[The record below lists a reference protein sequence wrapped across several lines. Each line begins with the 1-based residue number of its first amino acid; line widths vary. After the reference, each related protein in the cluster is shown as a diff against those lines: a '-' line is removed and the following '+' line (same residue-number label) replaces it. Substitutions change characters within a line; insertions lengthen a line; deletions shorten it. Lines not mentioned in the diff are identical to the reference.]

1 MAADVTHSLPQQAQ
15 PAFQG
20 KVAFPENACIVL
32 GKTEEVV
39 LLGESAQTVDTAGRT
54 TSSDPA
60 LRPAHLPLNRSLR
73 SLGKA
78 FGCGNRHSCSLFPR
92 LLDKSESHRQ
102 LPYSLPL
109 HPSRRGWIGG
119 QGWHGFGGHGRGGR
133 GGSQGRQSR
142 FTHTTRFPQS
152 STPSS
157 TSAVSPGRQ
166 GFSIVTRRQAHSS
179 GKRPIP
185 QRAAPNTGTRTQL
198 S

>member
-60 LRPAHLPLNRSLR
+60 LRPAHLPLNRSLW

-78 FGCGNRHSCSLFPR
+78 LTTAPAAIPVPCSLFSPHN
-92 LLDKSESHRQ
+92 SE
-102 LPYSLPL
+102 
-109 HPSRRGWIGG
+109 
-119 QGWHGFGGHGRGGR
+119 F
-133 GGSQGRQSR
+133 
-142 FTHTTRFPQS
+142 
-152 STPSS
+152 
-157 TSAVSPGRQ
+157 VCD
-166 GFSIVTRRQAHSS
+166 
-179 GKRPIP
+179 
-185 QRAAPNTGTRTQL
+185 
-198 S
+198 